1 MSAITTN
8 NDKCNNIANYIIGI
22 VKSVNKTKDYAI
34 SIVEWYTNNNK
45 EDNEVKRLI
54 NERF

>member
-1 MSAITTN
+1 MSTIIT
-8 NDKCNNIANYIIGI
+8 NDEKCNNIANYIISV

-34 SIVEWYTNNNK
+34 SIVEWYTNTDK